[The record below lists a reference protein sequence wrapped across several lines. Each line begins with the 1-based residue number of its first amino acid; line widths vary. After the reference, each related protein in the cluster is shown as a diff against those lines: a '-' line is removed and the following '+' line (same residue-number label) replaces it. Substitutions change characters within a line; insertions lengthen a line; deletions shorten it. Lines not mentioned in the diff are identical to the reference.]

1 MNNKKNID
9 RLFQEKFK
17 DFEVAP
23 NDAVWSRINE
33 SLPNKKK
40 KRRVIALWWQI
51 GGVAAVIALLLT
63 VGVNVFNSDG
73 NNNQEFPIVN
83 TDKTDTENNKGEEGL
98 KTSTNS
104 KQDELKNEVNKLKVV
119 DSESDTKSI
128 IEEQENISPKKD
140 NVSNQLTSP
149 NKIKLNAVA
158 NNSNKKEKA
167 ASSQKRNTLT
177 TITNEDLSDKVAA
190 NTKSD
195 NTTTKKSD
203 GTTVLP
209 KSEIKSAIKKTIE
222 DNNTAVVDNTT
233 SKKAESETSL
243 NTEIK
248 NKNSIEKAVDDTVF
262 EDSKKQSLIEA
273 IAESTDPIEKEE
285 DKQNRW
291 SIAPNVA
298 PVYFSSLGEGSSM
311 HKEFNENSKSS
322 DVNMSFG
329 LTGSYAISKK
339 LKIRAGVNSVNLNY
353 TTSDVFAYTGAD
365 AVARSSSAQMTN
377 ADVNHGVQNIDFKDG
392 LQSVSF
398 ISAKMNRRESTA
410 DMFNVKVTGDIDQRF
425 SFIEVPLELEYKV
438 LDKKFG
444 INVIGGFST
453 FFLNN
458 NEVYADLDGV
468 STLIGEANNI
478 TSTSFSANF
487 GLGLDYSLSEQW
499 NINLEPTFKYQI
511 NTFNNTSGNFKPFIV
526 GVYTGL
532 SFKF

>member
-1 MNNKKNID
+1 MSDKKNID

-17 DFEVAP
+17 NFEVAP
-23 NDAVWSRINE
+23 NDAVWNRISE

-51 GGVAAVIALLLT
+51 GGVAAVIAILLT
-63 VGVNVFNSDG
+63 VSVSVFNSDG
-73 NNNQEFPIVN
+73 NNNQKFPIVN
-83 TDKTDTENNKGEEGL
+83 TDKTDTENNKGEENI

-104 KQDELKNEVNKLKVV
+104 NQDELKNEVDQLKFV

-128 IEEQENISPKKD
+128 IENQENIAPKED
-140 NVSNQLTSP
+140 NVSNQLTTP
-149 NKIKLNAVA
+149 KKTKLNAVA
-158 NNSNKKEKA
+158 NNSNENEKA
-167 ASSQKRNTLT
+167 TSFQKRNSLT
-177 TITNEDLSDKVAA
+177 TIANNNNNDKVAA
-190 NTKSD
+190 NTKND
-195 NTTTKKSD
+195 NTVSKNSD

-209 KSEIKSAIKKTIE
+209 KSEMKSEIKKTIE
-222 DNNTAVVDNTT
+222 DNNTAIVDNTT
-233 SKKAESETSL
+233 SKESESATSN

-248 NKNSIEKAVDDTVF
+248 NTDSNEKTVDDTVF
-262 EDSKKQSLIEA
+262 EDSKRQSLTEA

-285 DKQNRW
+285 DKQNKW
-291 SIAPNVA
+291 SISPNVA

-322 DVNMSFG
+322 EVNMSYG
-329 LTGSYAISKK
+329 LTGSYAVSKK

-353 TTSDVFAYTGAD
+353 TTSDVLAYSGAD
-365 AVARSSSAQMTN
+365 AIARGTDAQMTN
-377 ADVNHGVQNIDFKDG
+377 ADFNHGVQNINFKDG

-398 ISAKMNRRESTA
+398 ISAKTIKRESTA
-410 DMFNVKVTGDIDQRF
+410 DMFTTKITGDIDQQF

-458 NEVYADLDGV
+458 NKVYADIDGI

-478 TSTSFSANF
+478 SSTSFSANF
-487 GLGLDYSLSEQW
+487 GLGLDYILSKQW

-511 NTFNNTSGNFKPFIV
+511 NTFNNTYGDFKPFFV